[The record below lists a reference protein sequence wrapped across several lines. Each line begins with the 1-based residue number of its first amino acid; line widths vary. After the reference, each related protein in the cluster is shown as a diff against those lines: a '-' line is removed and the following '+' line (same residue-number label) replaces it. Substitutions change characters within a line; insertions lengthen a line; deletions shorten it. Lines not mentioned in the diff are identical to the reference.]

1 MAGFWRHTPRLTAL
15 AVAILLIAGG
25 LMAMV
30 SEKAYRDERAGDVE
44 VQARILA
51 ATVTAALSFNDRNA
65 AGEYVAALSA
75 SPEFEAAGVYD
86 GNGRLFAAH
95 TAGGML
101 PVPQAA
107 EPLGHHFDGDH
118 LTVTVPV
125 MQDGGAIGS
134 VSLRTQVEPFA
145 RRAERYVGM
154 ALLLAMTLLIVL
166 VLGAAQAALTRAN
179 RDLAEQARDLSAA
192 NGALNAEIAER
203 EKVEAALRQSQKMEA
218 MGQLTGGIAHDF
230 NNLLQALASCLQLV
244 GRRAKEPSIQPLLE
258 TGHQAIDRGAKLVQ
272 QLMAFARR
280 QTLRPEPMDVR
291 DRLLGMADLLTRA
304 IRADITLETQVEP
317 GLWPVEV
324 DPTQFELAILNLA
337 VNARDAMPEG
347 GRLRVTARNRPAIG
361 ASGDLVQVT
370 VADTGTGMEPEVKA
384 RVFEP
389 FFTTKEVG
397 KGSGL
402 GLAQV
407 YGFTR
412 QSSGRVEIDSA
423 PGRGTAVSLFLPRTA
438 KPVAAPAAE
447 RALDTARGAG
457 RRLLLVEDD
466 PVVGSMVAA
475 ALDEIGYA
483 VLRAANAEEA
493 LGLLTDGDLR
503 IDLLF
508 SDVVMPGAM
517 NGVDLAHTARRL
529 RPGLPVVLTTGYS
542 EDIARIEGVRVLPK
556 PYRVGALAELLDA
569 ALGEGDAQD
578 GSSGKMP
585 PRDPLTLTLS
595 PGGRGD
601 SSGNP

>member
-1 MAGFWRHTPRLTAL
+1 MTDLAGFWRHTPRLTAL
-15 AVAILLIAGG
+15 AVIVLLVAGG
-25 LMAMV
+25 LMALA
-30 SEKAYRDERAGDVE
+30 SENAYRDEKVGDVE
-44 VQARILA
+44 VQSRILA
-51 ATVTAALSFNDRNA
+51 ATTTAALSFNDRPT
-65 AGEYVAALSA
+65 AGEYLTALSA
-75 SPEFEAAGVYD
+75 STEFEAAGVYD
-86 GNGRLFAAH
+86 AGGSLFAAY
-95 TAGGML
+95 TAPGMK
-101 PVPQAA
+101 PVPPMA
-107 EPLGHHFDGDH
+107 EPPGHHFDDDT
-118 LTVTVPV
+118 LTVSVPV
-125 MQDGGAIGS
+125 MQDGRRIGS
-134 VSLRTQVEPFA
+134 VSLRTELEPFV

-166 VLGAAQAALTRAN
+166 VLGAAQAALSRAN
-179 RDLAEQARDLSAA
+179 LDLAERARDLSAA
-192 NGALNAEIAER
+192 NRALNAEIAER

-258 TGHQAIDRGAKLVQ
+258 TGQQAIDRGAKLVQ

-304 IRADITLETQVEP
+304 IRADITLETDVEP

-347 GRLRVTARNRPAIG
+347 GRLRVTARNRPAEG

-370 VADTGTGMEPEVKA
+370 VSDTGTGMGPEVKA

-407 YGFTR
+407 YGFSR
-412 QSSGRVEIDSA
+412 QSSGSVEIESA
-423 PGRGTAVSLFLPRTA
+423 PGQGTAVSLFLPRTV
-438 KPVAAPAAE
+438 KPVAAPAKE
-447 RALDTARGAG
+447 RSLDTARGAG

-466 PVVGSMVAA
+466 PIVGSMVAA
-475 ALDEIGYA
+475 ALDEMGYA
-483 VLRAANAEEA
+483 VLRAGNAEEA
-493 LGLLTDGDLR
+493 LVLLNDRALR
-503 IDLLF
+503 IDILF

-517 NGVDLAHTARRL
+517 NGIDLAHTARRL

-542 EDIARIEGVRVLPK
+542 EDIARIDGVRVLPK
-556 PYRVGALAELLDA
+556 PYRVGELAELLET
-569 ALGEGDAQD
+569 ALATEGT
-578 GSSGKMP
+578 GV
-585 PRDPLTLTLS
+585 RV
-595 PGGRGD
+595 R
-601 SSGNP
+601 

>member
-1 MAGFWRHTPRLTAL
+1 MTDLAGFWRHTPRLTVL
-15 AVAILLIAGG
+15 AMAVLLIAGG
-25 LMAMV
+25 LMAV
-30 SEKAYRDERAGDVE
+30 ASETAYREEKVGDVE
-44 VQARILA
+44 VQTRILA
-51 ATVTAALSFNDRNA
+51 TTTTAALSFNDRPT
-65 AGEYVAALSA
+65 AGEYLTALSA
-75 SPEFEAAGVYD
+75 SPEFEAAGIYD
-86 GNGRLFAAH
+86 AGGTLFAAY
-95 TAGGML
+95 TAPGMK
-101 PVPQAA
+101 PVPAMA
-107 EPLGHHFDGDH
+107 EPPGHHFDDDT
-118 LTVTVPV
+118 LTVNVPV
-125 MQDGGAIGS
+125 MQDGHRIGS
-134 VSLRTQVEPFA
+134 VSLRTELEPFA

-179 RDLAEQARDLSAA
+179 HDLEERARDLSAA
-192 NGALNAEIAER
+192 NRALNAEIAER
-203 EKVEAALRQSQKMEA
+203 ERVEAALRQSQKMEA

-230 NNLLQALASCLQLV
+230 NNLLQALSSCLQLV

-258 TGHQAIDRGAKLVQ
+258 TGQQAIDRGAKLVQ

-347 GRLRVTARNRPAIG
+347 GRLRVTARNRPADG

-370 VADTGTGMEPEVKA
+370 VSDTGTGMEAEVKA

-423 PGRGTAVSLFLPRTA
+423 PGQGTAVSLFLPRTV
-438 KPVAAPAAE
+438 KPVAAPAKE
-447 RALDTARGAG
+447 RSLDTARGAG

-466 PVVGSMVAA
+466 PIVGSMVAA
-475 ALDEIGYA
+475 ALDEMGYA
-483 VLRAANAEEA
+483 VLRAGNAEEA
-493 LGLLTDGDLR
+493 LGLLNDRALR
-503 IDLLF
+503 IDILF

-517 NGVDLAHTARRL
+517 NGIDLAHTARRL

-542 EDIARIEGVRVLPK
+542 EDIARNEGVRVLPK
-556 PYRVGALAELLDA
+556 PYRIGELAELLEA
-569 ALGEGDAQD
+569 ALGAD
-578 GSSGKMP
+578 GAGV
-585 PRDPLTLTLS
+585 RV
-595 PGGRGD
+595 R
-601 SSGNP
+601 

>member
-1 MAGFWRHTPRLTAL
+1 MAL
-15 AVAILLIAGG
+15 A
-25 LMAMV
+25 
-30 SEKAYRDERAGDVE
+30 SENAYRDERAGDVE

-51 ATVTAALSFNDRNA
+51 ATVTAALSFNDRTA

-75 SPEFEAAGVYD
+75 SPEFEAAGVYEAS
-86 GNGRLFAAH
+86 GRLFAAYS
-95 TAGGML
+95 TGGMP
-101 PVPQAA
+101 PVPRAA
-107 EPLGHHFDGDH
+107 ERPGHHFNGDH

-125 MQDGGAIGS
+125 MQDGQAIGS

-166 VLGAAQAALTRAN
+166 VLGAAQAALARAN
-179 RDLAEQARDLSAA
+179 RDLAAHARDLSAA
-192 NGALNAEIAER
+192 NEALNAEIAER

-244 GRRAKEPSIQPLLE
+244 GRRAKEPSILPLLE

-347 GRLRVTARNRPAIG
+347 GRLRITARNRPADG
-361 ASGDLVQVT
+361 ACGDLVQVT
-370 VADTGTGMEPEVKA
+370 VGDTGTGMEPEVKA

-412 QSSGRVEIDSA
+412 QSSGWVEIDSA
-423 PGRGTAVSLFLPRTA
+423 PGQGTAVSLFLPRTA
-438 KPVAAPAAE
+438 KPVAAPALV

-503 IDLLF
+503 IDILF
-508 SDVVMPGAM
+508 SDVVMPGPM

-569 ALGEGDAQD
+569 ALVAEGPAE
-578 GSSGKMP
+578 GAGL
-585 PRDPLTLTLS
+585 RV
-595 PGGRGD
+595 R
-601 SSGNP
+601 

>member
-1 MAGFWRHTPRLTAL
+1 MTDLAGLWRHTPRLTVL
-15 AVAILLIAGG
+15 AMAVLLIAGG
-25 LMAMV
+25 LMAV
-30 SEKAYRDERAGDVE
+30 ASETAYREEKVGDVE
-44 VQARILA
+44 VQTRILA
-51 ATVTAALSFNDRNA
+51 ATVTAALSFNDRST
-65 AGEYVAALSA
+65 AGEYLAALSA
-75 SPEFEAAGVYD
+75 SPEFQAAGVYD
-86 GNGRLFAAH
+86 GSSKLFAAY
-95 TAGGML
+95 TAPGMK
-101 PVPQAA
+101 PVPPVA
-107 EPLGHHFDGDH
+107 EPPGHHFDDDI
-118 LTVTVPV
+118 LTVSVPV
-125 MQDGGAIGS
+125 MQDGHRIGS
-134 VSLRTQVEPFA
+134 VSLRTELESFV

-154 ALLLAMTLLIVL
+154 ALLLAMTVLIVL
-166 VLGAAQAALTRAN
+166 VLGAAQAALARAN
-179 RDLAEQARDLSAA
+179 RDLAERARDLSSA
-192 NGALNAEIAER
+192 NEALNAEIAER

-230 NNLLQALASCLQLV
+230 NNLLQALSSCLQLV
-244 GRRAKEPSIQPLLE
+244 GRRAKQPSIQPLLE
-258 TGHQAIDRGAKLVQ
+258 TGQQAIDRGAKLVQ
-272 QLMAFARR
+272 QLMAFARH

-304 IRADITLETQVEP
+304 IRADITLETEVEP

-324 DPTQFELAILNLA
+324 DPTQFELAILNLT
-337 VNARDAMPEG
+337 VNARDAMPDG
-347 GRLRVTARNRPAIG
+347 GRLRVTARNRPAEG
-361 ASGDLVQVT
+361 GGPDLVQVT
-370 VADTGTGMEPEVKA
+370 VSDTGTGMDEEVKA

-423 PGRGTAVSLFLPRTA
+423 PGRGTAVSLFLPRTV
-438 KPVAAPAAE
+438 KPVAVPVAE
-447 RALDTARGAG
+447 RTQGTAQASG

-466 PVVGSMVAA
+466 PIVGSMVAA

-493 LGLLTDGDLR
+493 LALLSDGDQH
-503 IDLLF
+503 IDILF

-517 NGVDLAHTARRL
+517 NGVDLAHAARRL

-556 PYRVGALAELLDA
+556 PYRVGALAELLDTALA
-569 ALGEGDAQD
+569 A
-578 GSSGKMP
+578 
-585 PRDPLTLTLS
+585 
-595 PGGRGD
+595 GGA
-601 SSGNP
+601 PAHPAA

>member
-1 MAGFWRHTPRLTAL
+1 MTDLAGFWRHTPRLTVL
-15 AVAILLIAGG
+15 AVAVLLITGG
-25 LMAMV
+25 LMALA
-30 SEKAYRDERAGDVE
+30 SERAYREERAGDVE

-51 ATVTAALSFNDRNA
+51 ATVTAALSFNDRTA

-86 GNGRLFAAH
+86 GNGAIFATH
-95 TAGGML
+95 TAGGMQPML
-101 PVPQAA
+101 AFA
-107 EPLGHHFDGDH
+107 EPPGRHFDGGH

-125 MQDGGAIGS
+125 MQDGRAIGS

-154 ALLLAMTLLIVL
+154 ALLLAMTVLMVL
-166 VLGAAQAALTRAN
+166 VLGAAQAALARAN
-179 RDLAEQARDLSAA
+179 RDLAERARDLSTA
-192 NGALNAEIAER
+192 NEALNAEIAEC

-230 NNLLQALASCLQLV
+230 NNLLQALAGCLQLV

-258 TGHQAIDRGAKLVQ
+258 TGQQAIDRGAKLVQ

-304 IRADITLETQVEP
+304 IRADITLETELEP

-347 GRLRVTARNRPAIG
+347 GQLHITARNRPAGDAGIE
-361 ASGDLVQVT
+361 GDLVQVT
-370 VADTGTGMEPEVKA
+370 VSDTGTGMEPEVKA

-447 RALDTARGAG
+447 RALDTGCGGDRH
-457 RRLLLVEDD
+457 LLLVEDD
-466 PVVGSMVAA
+466 PIVGSMVAA
-475 ALDEIGYA
+475 ALEEIGYA

-503 IDLLF
+503 IDILF
-508 SDVVMPGAM
+508 SDVVMPGPM
-517 NGVDLAHTARRL
+517 NGVDLAHAARRL

-542 EDIARIEGVRVLPK
+542 EDVARIEGVRVLPK

-569 ALGEGDAQD
+569 VLAAEGD
-578 GSSGKMP
+578 
-585 PRDPLTLTLS
+585 LTLT
-595 PGGRGD
+595 R
-601 SSGNP
+601 